1 MIFSTKT
8 DIKNEDSNSKK
19 YDRFAINKD
28 IKSLFSI
35 IKTLVA
41 KLSNSKI
48 IKCLII
54 LLLNLNFIIL
64 FLKGSTKW
72 NNPKKAKILE
82 NNVKNKQ
89 TTLSNL

>member
-1 MIFSTKT
+1 MIAIIFVLYAFNLFLASLMWRFCMIFSIKT

-28 IKSLFSI
+28 IKSLFNI

-41 KLSNSKI
+41 KVSNSKI

-64 FLKGSTKW
+64 FLKGSTK
-72 NNPKKAKILE
+72 
-82 NNVKNKQ
+82 
-89 TTLSNL
+89 